1 MPEINEKVM
10 AMVEEELKKNPKIS
24 TEELYEKA
32 QKIDPEI
39 GQLNSRQFN
48 ARYPLQVKRRSAPR
62 RPRRRAEATQSKP
75 QPRRSRQARATAT
88 TAAAPA
94 AIDRS
99 AIRSVLLQF
108 AKDVAAAEGKADVVT
123 VIGNVDKYVDR
134 VLAAAGSR

>member
-62 RPRRRAEATQSKP
+62 RPRRRAEAAQSKP
-75 QPRRSRQARATAT
+75 QARRSRQARATAA

-94 AIDRS
+94 AVDRS

>member
-75 QPRRSRQARATAT
+75 QARRSRQARATAT

-94 AIDRS
+94 AVDRS

-108 AKDVAAAEGKADVVT
+108 AKDVAAAEEKADVVT